1 MARIAVLDIGK
12 TNLKLAVVDLTA
24 RAEVAVITAPNR
36 VLPGPPWPH
45 FDVDAQWRFLID
57 GLRRMVVA
65 HAIDGVTVTTHGA
78 CCALLDRDGNLAAP
92 VLDYE
97 HPGPDAQ
104 AAAYDALRPD
114 FAETGSPR
122 LPLGLN
128 VGAQLHYMLAVDP
141 RLQDRVAHV
150 VTWPQYWGFRL
161 TGRMACDLSSLGC
174 HTDLWNP
181 SAGRWSTLPAR
192 LGLEGKMAPPQRPDA
207 VLGVVSGLVQAETGL
222 GPVPV
227 RVGIHDS
234 NASLLPHLLG
244 RRPPFAVVSTGTWV
258 ISMAVG
264 GRQVALDPARDT
276 LVNVSAVGAPV
287 PSARFM
293 GGRDYEVM
301 RPEGAVR
308 AGPADAERVLASGV
322 MLLPSVTP
330 GTGPFPQS
338 AGRWTLEPATPE
350 MREVALGYYLGLM
363 TATCLD
369 LIGAEGPVVVEGPMA
384 ANPWLRAMLAAATGR
399 AVVASPAVTGTAIG
413 AALLFHKGVLPDMA
427 APEPEAG
434 DPRLAAYAARWREL
448 AGR

>member
-1 MARIAVLDIGK
+1 MQKIAVLDIGK
-12 TNLKLAVVDLTA
+12 TNLKLAVVDLA
-24 RAEVAVITAPNR
+24 AQAEVGVITAPNR
-36 VLPGPPWPH
+36 VLPGTPWPH
-45 FDVDAQWRFLID
+45 FDVEGQWRFLID
-57 GLRRMVVA
+57 GLRRLVVA
-65 HAIDGVTVTTHGA
+65 HQIDGVTVTTHGA
-78 CCALLDRDGNLAAP
+78 CCALLDRHGNLAAP

-97 HPGPDAQ
+97 HPGPDAH

-128 VGAQLHYMLAVDP
+128 IGAQLHYMLSVDP
-141 RLQDRVAHV
+141 GLRDRVAQV

-161 TGRMACDLSSLGC
+161 TGQMACDLSSLGC

-181 SAGRWSTLPAR
+181 SAGRWSALPAR
-192 LGLEGKMAPPQRPDA
+192 LGLEGKMALPQRPDA
-207 VLGVVSGLVQAETGL
+207 VLGVVIGAVQAETGL

-234 NASLLPHLLG
+234 NASLLPHLLA

-258 ISMAVG
+258 ISMAIG
-264 GRQVALDPARDT
+264 GRPVALDPARDT
-276 LVNVSAVGAPV
+276 LINVSAMGQPV

-293 GGRDYEVM
+293 GGREYEAM
-301 RPEGAVR
+301 RPAIAVQPT
-308 AGPADAERVLASGV
+308 PADAARVLGAGV
-322 MLLPSVTP
+322 MLLPSVVP

-338 AGRWTLEPATPE
+338 AHRWTVEPATAAE
-350 MREVALGYYLGLM
+350 REVALGYYLGLM

-369 LIGAEGPVVVEGPMA
+369 LIGAEGPVVLEGPMA

-413 AALLFHKGVLPDMA
+413 AALLFHEGGL
-427 APEPEAG
+427 PEADAVQALAT

-448 AGR
+448 AGA